1 MGRNDGFNNGPFPL
15 KLKIEITDENM
26 VCDFTGTHEQL
37 KDLSIYPELV
47 LTAVRAAF
55 KAITT
60 PTLPANNGSFS
71 RVKLICPEKQW

>member
-1 MGRNDGFNNGPFPL
+1 
-15 KLKIEITDENM
+15 M

-47 LTAVRAAF
+47 WDSSKAAF

-60 PTLPANNGSFS
+60 PTLPANNGSF
-71 RVKLICPEKQW
+71 CE